1 LLWGLLLVAMA
12 GPVAGQEESPPPASP
27 PGPVVRVEI
36 QGALVP
42 VARDFLAR
50 ALDEAATLGAGLV
63 LMELDTPGG
72 LVTTVR
78 EMVTEILESPVPVA
92 VYVSPSGAS
101 AASGGVFLVLASD
114 VAAMAPVSDL
124 GAAHPIF
131 PGGEG
136 DRESIALE
144 KARNELAA
152 FARSLAEHRGRNPE
166 GAEGMVRE
174 SRSFSAQEALEEG
187 FVEHIAT
194 DRDDLLDWL
203 DGRTIR
209 RYDGSETVLSVAG
222 AAIRTV
228 EMNVTETVLGVL
240 SEPLVAFFLL
250 AVGFVGIYTEITNP
264 GALLPAVVG
273 VICLLLF
280 GLASQILPVNW
291 IGVGLMGLGLGLLI
305 LELKVASYGAL
316 SVGGLACLVIGGLVL
331 FDAPPELRVPTGLI
345 VSVTLAMGLIAM
357 FLVRLAVKAQTS
369 PHATGRESLVGKT
382 GEALGDLSREG
393 KVLVHGEYYDA
404 RAEET
409 ISRGDAVVVTALE
422 GRRLRVRAA
431 TEEERKST

>member
-1 LLWGLLLVAMA
+1 M
-12 GPVAGQEESPPPASP
+12 
-27 PGPVVRVEI
+27 

-42 VARDFLAR
+42 VARDFLSR
-50 ALDEAATLGAGLV
+50 ALAAAADREAVLV
-63 LMELDTPGG
+63 LVELDTPGG

-92 VYVSPSGAS
+92 VFVSPSGAS

-131 PGGEG
+131 PVGES

-152 FARSLAEHRGRNPE
+152 FARSLAKHRGRNPE
-166 GAEGMVRE
+166 AAEAMVRE

-187 FVEHIAT
+187 FVEHIAA
-194 DRDDLLDWL
+194 DRDALLRRL
-203 DGRTIR
+203 DGITVK
-209 RYDGSETVLSVAG
+209 RYDGSETVLLLGG
-222 AAIRTV
+222 APVETV
-228 EMNVTETVLGVL
+228 EMDVKERVLAVL

-250 AVGFVGIYTEITNP
+250 AVGFLGLYVEITNP
-264 GALLPAVVG
+264 GALLPAAVG
-273 VICLLLF
+273 VTCLLLF
-280 GLASQILPVNW
+280 ALASQVLPVNW

-305 LELKVASYGAL
+305 LELKVVSYGAL

-345 VSVTLAMGLIAM
+345 VSVTLSVGLIAI
-357 FLVRLAVKAQTS
+357 FLVRLAVKAQIS
-369 PHATGRESLVGKT
+369 PHATGREALVGKV
-382 GEALGDLSREG
+382 GEALGDLDPEG
-393 KVLVHGEYYDA
+393 KILVHGEYYDA

-409 ISRGDAVVVTALE
+409 IRRGDAVVVTALE

-431 TEEERKST
+431 TKDERMST

>member
-1 LLWGLLLVAMA
+1 M
-12 GPVAGQEESPPPASP
+12 
-27 PGPVVRVEI
+27 

-42 VARDFLAR
+42 VARDFLTR
-50 ALDEAATLGAGLV
+50 ALGEAADQGAVLV
-63 LMELDTPGG
+63 LVELDTPGG

-92 VYVSPSGAS
+92 FYVSPSGAS

-124 GAAHPIF
+124 GAAHPILAV
-131 PGGEG
+131 GES
-136 DRESIALE
+136 DRESLALE

-166 GAEGMVRE
+166 GAEAMVRE
-174 SRSFSAQEALEEG
+174 SRSFSAQEALDEG
-187 FVEHIAT
+187 FVEYIAT
-194 DRDDLLDWL
+194 DREDFLDWL

-209 RYDGSETVLSVAG
+209 RYDGRDAVLAVAG
-222 AAIRTV
+222 AGLQTV
-228 EMNVTETVLGVL
+228 EMNTKERVLAVL

-250 AVGFVGIYTEITNP
+250 AVGLVGIYVEITNP
-264 GALLPAVVG
+264 GTLLPAVVG

-280 GLASQILPVNW
+280 GLASQLLPVNW

-305 LELKVASYGAL
+305 LELKVVSYGAL

-345 VSVTLAMGLIAM
+345 VAVSLSLGLIAM
-357 FLVRLAVKAQTS
+357 FLVRLAVKAQIS
-369 PHATGRESLVGKT
+369 PHATGREALVGKA
-382 GEALGDLSREG
+382 GEAVVDLDPEG

-409 ISRGDAVVVTALE
+409 IPRGNPVVVTALD

-431 TEEERKST
+431 REDERSLT

>member
-1 LLWGLLLVAMA
+1 
-12 GPVAGQEESPPPASP
+12 
-27 PGPVVRVEI
+27 
-36 QGALVP
+36 
-42 VARDFLAR
+42 
-50 ALDEAATLGAGLV
+50 
-63 LMELDTPGG
+63 
-72 LVTTVR
+72 
-78 EMVTEILESPVPVA
+78 VA

-101 AASGGVFLVLASD
+101 ATSGGVFLVLASD
-114 VAAMAPVSDL
+114 VAAMAPVSNI
-124 GAAHPIF
+124 GAAHPVF
-131 PGGEG
+131 PGGEN
-136 DRESIALE
+136 DREDIALE
-144 KARNELAA
+144 KARNDLAA

-166 GAEGMVRE
+166 GAEQMVRE
-174 SRSFSAQEALEEG
+174 ARSFSAQEALEEG
-187 FVEHIAT
+187 FVEYIAT

-203 DGRTIR
+203 DGRTIS
-209 RYDGSETVLSVAG
+209 RYDGGETVLSVAG
-222 AAIRTV
+222 AGLRTV
-228 EMNVTETVLGVL
+228 EMNLKERVLAVL

-250 AVGFVGIYTEITNP
+250 AVGVLGIYVEITNP

-280 GLASQILPVNW
+280 GLASQVLPVNW
-291 IGVGLMGLGLGLLI
+291 IGVGLIGLGLGLLI

-345 VSVTLAMGLIAM
+345 VSLTLAVGLIAI

-369 PHATGRESLVGKT
+369 PHATGREALVGRA
-382 GEALGDLSREG
+382 GEALTELAPEG

-409 ISRGDAVVVTALE
+409 IPRGDAVVVTALE

-431 TEEERKST
+431 GKDERMST